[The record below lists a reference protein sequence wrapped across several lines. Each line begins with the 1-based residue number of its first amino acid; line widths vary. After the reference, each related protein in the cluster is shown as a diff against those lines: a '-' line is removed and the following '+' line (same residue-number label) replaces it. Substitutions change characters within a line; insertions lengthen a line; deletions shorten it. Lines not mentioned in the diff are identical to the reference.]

1 VSKRF
6 CLIRHSW
13 TPEDLYMAFTL
24 HESKFAI
31 SSICEEVLLKDFIF
45 SFVYGTDIFVKYFVI
60 CSL

>member
-1 VSKRF
+1 
-6 CLIRHSW
+6 
-13 TPEDLYMAFTL
+13 MAFTL